1 MAPVPDGLSIEN
13 FAEGAGG
20 TSKTLNVISLILPE
34 HQLSNIF
41 LKQGRFMARV
51 GVDFSVDVHGEW
63 VEDGIIQSG
72 HNS

>member
-20 TSKTLNVISLILPE
+20 TSKTLNVICQILPE
-34 HQLSNIF
+34 HQLSKIF
-41 LKQGRFMARV
+41 LKQGRFMV
-51 GVDFSVDVHGEW
+51 GVGADFSVDVHGEW